1 MLGRLKNV
9 AFSSHFLLCKV
20 ESGMDEYEKTN
31 EVQNNLLG
39 ETLFNL
45 LTRYSYL
52 RWCFFVISVTSDT
65 YLRLHTSKES
75 SIIDVDSLSSI
86 LSSFISGYTRKY
98 SLRGYILGVLT
109 QTTAWDQLWGGDE
122 TLK

>member
-1 MLGRLKNV
+1 MLR
-9 AFSSHFLLCKV
+9 FSSHFLLCKV

-75 SIIDVDSLSSI
+75 SIIDVDSLSFI
-86 LSSFISGYTRKY
+86 LSSFI
-98 SLRGYILGVLT
+98 LRY
-109 QTTAWDQLWGGDE
+109 E
-122 TLK
+122 

>member
-1 MLGRLKNV
+1 MLR
-9 AFSSHFLLCKV
+9 FSSHFLLCKV

-75 SIIDVDSLSSI
+75 SIIDVDSLSFI
-86 LSSFISGYTRKY
+86 LSSFMLGYVLVQKLRNKQKMSKLTDINFVGIS
-98 SLRGYILGVLT
+98 
-109 QTTAWDQLWGGDE
+109 E
-122 TLK
+122 TFQKHLND